1 MKDKVGGD
9 EVDDSETVGRP
20 VPLFRREISRAR
32 SKEFGQSETIGLEE
46 KEAQRGILGD
56 NWVLDLGDFLPF
68 TKREKYRR

>member
-1 MKDKVGGD
+1 MRLMTVRQ
-9 EVDDSETVGRP
+9 VGRP

-32 SKEFGQSETIGLEE
+32 SKEDGQSETIGLDEE

-56 NWVLDLGDFLPF
+56 HWVLDLGDFLPF